1 MATTAHLIL
10 LAVAVSLMLQIAAVS
25 AAPPSGSRGG
35 VTLRVDSRQVVVDN
49 GLVQVSLSRPGGHIT
64 GVRYGGEG
72 TNLLHSTRSR
82 NTGGYWDMVWDIPGS
97 DQRDLLNS
105 LDGSEFRVVTQSDE
119 QVELS
124 FRSTYSPE
132 RRNGVRLNVDKR
144 LVMLKGSSGFYSY
157 AILEHG
163 ADTPAIDITQARLAF
178 KLNTDRFNY
187 MAVSDDVQR
196 YMPRAADRDAPR
208 SSPLAYKEAVLLVDP
223 AEPQFKGEVDDKYQY
238 TLDTKDNRVH
248 GWVSTSSGQPSH
260 VGFWVVTPSSEFKSG
275 GPLKR
280 DLTSHVGPT
289 CISMFHGRHYVGDD
303 IVARIGDGE
312 QWKKVMGPVFVYLNS
327 NSEKGDPRALWEDA
341 KAAAQAEAKKWPYSF
356 PESPDFNKAGE
367 RGSVT
372 GRLLVRDRY
381 VSRENMPARAAYVG
395 LAAPGQLGSWATES
409 KGYQFWTT
417 ASNTSGKFTI
427 DNVRAGEYNLYAWVP
442 GVLGDY
448 MNTTRV
454 TVTPG
459 GAINLGDLVYEAPRS
474 GPTLWEIG
482 VPDRSAKEMFV
493 PDPDPKYLNK
503 LFQNKDMY
511 RQYGLWERYAQLYPT
526 DDLVYTV
533 GESHHSKDWYFAH
546 VTRKV
551 GDDIVPTTR
560 QIRFNLDRVLPGG
573 TYTLRVALA
582 AAHAARLQFQVNG
595 ATRRV
600 GGVFGTPA
608 FGDGNAIARHGDH
621 GTQWSLEFPISGRL
635 LREGDNTI
643 HITQTRAN
651 SIFLG
656 VMYDYIRFEG
666 PPGSS

>member
-1 MATTAHLIL
+1 RT
-10 LAVAVSLMLQIAAVS
+10 
-25 AAPPSGSRGG
+25 G
-35 VTLRVDSRQVVVDN
+35 VTLRVDGRQVRVVVDN
-49 GLVQVSLSRPGGHIT
+49 GLVQVTLSRPGGHIT
-64 GVRYGGEG
+64 GVRYGGDR

-82 NTGGYWDMVWDIPGS
+82 NTGGYWDMVWNIPGS
-97 DQRDLLNS
+97 DQRGLLNS
-105 LDGSEFRVVTQSDE
+105 LDGSEFRVVTQSDDK
-119 QVELS
+119 VELS
-124 FRSTYSPE
+124 FRSTYSPG
-132 RRNGVRLNVDKR
+132 RRSGVRLNFDKR

-163 ADTPAIDITQARLAF
+163 ADTPAIDISLARLAF

-196 YMPRAADRDAPR
+196 YMPRAADREAPR

-223 AEPQFKGEVDDKYQY
+223 SEPEFRGEVDDKYQY

-248 GWVSTSSGQPSH
+248 GWVTGGQPSH

-289 CISMFHGRHYVGDD
+289 CMSVFHGSHYVGDD

-341 KAAAQAEAKKWPYSF
+341 KATAQAEAAKWPYSF
-356 PESPDFNKAGE
+356 PESPDFHKASE

-381 VSRENMPARAAYVG
+381 VSRDNMPARAAYVG
-395 LAAPGQLGSWATES
+395 LAAPGQPGSWATES

-417 ASNTSGKFTI
+417 ASNTSGEFTI

-459 GAINLGDLVYEAPRS
+459 GAINLGDLLYEAPRS

-482 VPDRSAKEMFV
+482 VPDRSAAEMFV

-503 LFQNKDMY
+503 LFQNKDRY

-533 GESHHSKDWYFAH
+533 GESHHSKDWYFS
-546 VTRKV
+546 K
-551 GDDIVPTTR
+551 P
-560 QIRFNLDRVLPGG
+560 
-573 TYTLRVALA
+573 
-582 AAHAARLQFQVNG
+582 
-595 ATRRV
+595 
-600 GGVFGTPA
+600 
-608 FGDGNAIARHGDH
+608 
-621 GTQWSLEFPISGRL
+621 
-635 LREGDNTI
+635 
-643 HITQTRAN
+643 
-651 SIFLG
+651 
-656 VMYDYIRFEG
+656 
-666 PPGSS
+666 